1 MPYRLVPPKAGRWSH
16 WRVRGTEAGVYV
28 DRSTKVSERKIAQRI
43 LNEWKAEAQR
53 QAIAGPRKRTTFAE
67 AAIAYMEA
75 GGEKRFLAPLLRHF
89 GETNLKDIG
98 QTELDACA

>member
-53 QAIAGPRKRTTFAE
+53 QALLGGKKHSPTFAE
-67 AAIAYMEA
+67 AAISYMEG
-75 GGEKRFLAPLLRHF
+75 GGERRFLAPLLKQF
-89 GETNLKDIG
+89 GNGLLSDIG
-98 QTELDACA
+98 QSDID